1 MLGWITSP
9 YCMCACRRVTI
20 REDFSLGMADMV
32 RCNIACTC
40 RDGEQWQEQHVWTES
55 QWQARAKCSSGHAS
69 GPRRP
74 ECPPA
79 CLPPCAAPHTRAR
92 SSSKTFWMPWTGWT
106 RTSPSPRTRCEA
118 CNNMLR
124 QSYVADV
131 CCGQEAQCGGRGA
144 RPPFWHSDCA
154 TSCCSQGTCFT
165 LVFQQ
170 RRHCACVPA
179 TKPSVTLP
187 LEHPCC
193 RSQVEALAQR
203 AMDRRLSRLDTSI
216 YKSIRDPTK
225 KAVRPC

>member
-1 MLGWITSP
+1 M
-9 YCMCACRRVTI
+9 
-20 REDFSLGMADMV
+20 
-32 RCNIACTC
+32 
-40 RDGEQWQEQHVWTES
+40 
-55 QWQARAKCSSGHAS
+55 
-69 GPRRP
+69 
-74 ECPPA
+74 
-79 CLPPCAAPHTRAR
+79 
-92 SSSKTFWMPWTGWT
+92 
-106 RTSPSPRTRCEA
+106 EA
-118 CNNMLR
+118 G
-124 QSYVADV
+124 V
-131 CCGQEAQCGGRGA
+131 A

-154 TSCCSQGTCFT
+154 PSCCSQGTCFT

-170 RRHCACVPA
+170 QRHCACFPA